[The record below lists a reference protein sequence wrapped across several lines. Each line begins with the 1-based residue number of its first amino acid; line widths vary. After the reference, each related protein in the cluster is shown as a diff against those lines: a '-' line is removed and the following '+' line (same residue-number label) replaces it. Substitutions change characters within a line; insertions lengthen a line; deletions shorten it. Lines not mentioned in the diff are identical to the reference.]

1 MAVVTHDL
9 ITYVD
14 ANELEWQQ
22 TKPKVRQKVLFHNPE
37 TGQKTLLVQLLPGYE
52 AEPQQ
57 PHQWGEYVYILE
69 GTFIDHN
76 QASPA
81 GTYIHN
87 APGSNHQ
94 PKSPDGCTFILFV
107 PGSRAD
113 EQG

>member
-1 MAVVTHDL
+1 MAVEPRDL

-14 ANELEWQQ
+14 SKALEWEE
-22 TKPKVRQKVLFHNPE
+22 TRPNVRQKVLFQNPA
-37 TGQKTLLVQLLPGYE
+37 TGQKTLLIQLAPGYE
-52 AEPQQ
+52 APPQQ
-57 PHQWGEYVYILE
+57 PHEWGEYVYILE

-87 APGSNHQ
+87 APGSVHQ

-113 EQG
+113 EA

>member
-1 MAVVTHDL
+1 MAIESRDL

-14 ANELEWQQ
+14 SNAVEWEQD
-22 TKPKVRQKVLFHNPE
+22 KPKVWQKTLFHNPE
-37 TGQKTLLVQLLPGYE
+37 TGQKTLLVRFDPGHQ

-57 PHQWGEYVYILE
+57 PHEWGEYLYILE

-87 APGSNHQ
+87 APGSTHQ
-94 PKSPDGCTFILFV
+94 PSSPDGCTFLLFV

-113 EQG
+113 EA